1 MLYIVAANYLFI
13 IVIGNA
19 DFNPGPFS
27 VSFPAQMT
35 TSSFSVPITDDSM
48 FEGNETF
55 TVTIVPSTLP
65 SRVVPGAD
73 CVVTVTIDDDDSK
86 FSNNQ

>member
-1 MLYIVAANYLFI
+1 M
-13 IVIGNA
+13 IGNA
-19 DFNPGPFS
+19 DFNPGPFN

-65 SRVVPGAD
+65 NRVVPGAD

>member
-1 MLYIVAANYLFI
+1 M
-13 IVIGNA
+13 IGNA
-19 DFNPGPFS
+19 DFDPGPFN

-35 TSSFSVPITDDSM
+35 TASFNVPIIDDSM

-65 SRVVPGAD
+65 SRVVPGAG

-86 FSNNQ
+86 FSNIQ